1 MSFNAKSEGWID
13 FASLKSERVYQAE
26 GAEWKKFQ
34 AGYI

>member
-26 GAEWKKFQ
+26 GEEWKRVQ